1 MYTFDHPKRK
11 LKGAFSIIELIVA
24 MTIFLVLSSVML
36 ADYNGMN
43 SRITLDTNAHQ
54 IAQWVRQTQV
64 SAMSVK
70 HTGASANTFPGYGL
84 HFDRT
89 TPGQFVFFADL
100 NGDHKY
106 SPFTSPAKCGD
117 AGEECEQ
124 IVTLPKGNIIQNLC
138 SELAPPFI
146 GTSINCAAPL
156 NDANTSDIV
165 FTRPDP
171 DAIIGGM
178 YSGTNYGTSSRAEI
192 YLASA
197 KGHKRMVE
205 VWVTGQVSVQ

>member
-1 MYTFDHPKRK
+1 MHTSNHKNGGQK
-11 LKGAFSIIELIVA
+11 AFSIIELIVA
-24 MTIFLVLSSVML
+24 MSIFLVLSSVML

-70 HTGASANTFPGYGL
+70 HTDASANTFPGYGL
-84 HFDRT
+84 HFDRA
-89 TPGQFVFFADL
+89 TPRQFVFFADL

-106 SPFTSPAKCGD
+106 TPFTSSAKCGD
-117 AGEECEQ
+117 IGEECEQ
-124 IVTLPKGNIIQNLC
+124 VVTLPNGNIVQNLC
-138 SELAPPFI
+138 SELAPAFT
-146 GTSINCAAPL
+146 GTTVNCAPPL
-156 NDANTSDIV
+156 SDANTSDIV

-192 YLASA
+192 YLASV
-197 KGHKRMVE
+197 KGYTRMVE